1 MRVAWPVKFAVLCLV
16 WGASFLLMK
25 VGLEALAPVQVAM
38 LRIVSGAATVLVAAL
53 IMRTRFPRSLRV
65 WGHLVVAGLVLC
77 VIPFTLFPLGEERVS
92 SALAGIGNATTP
104 LSVVLFT
111 LLLMPTQRVDRR
123 TLVAVLTGFL
133 GVMVILQPWQ
143 AQGRPDLL
151 GFGMTLLAG
160 GSYGLGWTYVKRF
173 LQPSDIGG
181 LGLPAG
187 QLLMASGEMLLIGTL
202 WWWWHRGEPG
212 TGMPAPWSLPPG
224 AAPLGPVAAILALGV
239 VGTGL
244 AFVLQFDI
252 VREVGPTIG
261 ATVTYVIPV
270 VAVVLGVVFLHERL
284 SMPQLVGAAIV
295 LGSAVVIGRP
305 RRSAATTPPGSA
317 GSSGPAGQPAPAAT
331 RQTGPNRSSTG
342 RS

>member
-1 MRVAWPVKFAVLCLV
+1 MKVPWPVKFGVLCLV

-25 VGLEALAPVQVAM
+25 VGLEALAPVQVAA
-38 LRIVSGAATVLVAAL
+38 LRIFTGTATVVVAAL
-53 IMRTRFPRSLRV
+53 MMRTRFPRSLRV
-65 WGHLVVAGLVLC
+65 WGHLAVCGLALGVV
-77 VIPFTLFPLGEERVS
+77 PFTLFPLGEERVS

-111 LLLMPTQRVDRR
+111 LLLIPAQRVDRR
-123 TLVAVLTGFL
+123 TLMAVLTGFV
-133 GVMVILQPWQ
+133 GVVVILQPWE
-143 AQGRPDLL
+143 AQGRPDLW

-160 GSYGLGWTYVKRF
+160 ASYGLGWTYVRRF
-173 LQPSDIGG
+173 LHPGDVGG

-187 QLLMASGEMLLIGTL
+187 QLLMASAEMLVLTL
-202 WWWWHRGEPG
+202 VWWWWHRGDPS
-212 TGMPAPWSLPPG
+212 TGLPAPWSLAPG
-224 AAPLGPVAAILALGV
+224 VSAAGPLTAVLALGI

-244 AFVLQFDI
+244 AFAVQFDI
-252 VREVGPTIG
+252 VREVGATIG

-284 SMPQLVGAAIV
+284 TASEVVGAAIV

-305 RRSAATTPPGSA
+305 KQPT
-317 GSSGPAGQPAPAAT
+317 GPAADPAASGAEAMP
-331 RQTGPNRSSTG
+331 RPGPSPSSTG